1 MLGAIRATFFVSSGV
16 GCWVARWLASP
27 RLRAELL
34 SGALLVAF
42 DVRRKTVRLRHVG
55 CYQSHVFRLLGRG
68 LLGRA
73 MACVATLTR
82 RATFGRTSRSFRRE
96 EEDRSTSPCWV
107 LSEPRFSSPRAW
119 AAGSRDGLRRHAYA
133 QSYFRAHFS

>member
-42 DVRRKTVRLRHVG
+42 DVRRKTVRLRHVV
-55 CYQSHVFRLLGRG
+55 CYQSHVFRLLVLG
-68 LLGRA
+68 LQGRA
-73 MACVATLTR
+73 MANVSTLTR
-82 RATFGRTSRSFRRE
+82 RATIERTSRSFEVKVSFRQCGPPALALE
-96 EEDRSTSPCWV
+96 
-107 LSEPRFSSPRAW
+107 
-119 AAGSRDGLRRHAYA
+119 LRRGDE
-133 QSYFRAHFS
+133 